1 MEARSLTESSREVN
15 RHNPFVQLLGI
26 VIEEVGPDRSRLRL
40 TIRPDSLNP
49 HGLVHGGALFTL
61 ADNAAGCAASTDG
74 RAYVTQGGDIHFLR
88 VQSSGAV
95 TAEARVVHRGRSTVL
110 AEVSLTGDDGGLMAT
125 ASFTYFCVDG
135 SAIDRGSPVRA
146 AALEKASV

>member
-1 MEARSLTESSREVN
+1 MEERSLIEKSREVN
-15 RHNPFVQLLGI
+15 RNNPFVQLLG
-26 VIEEVGPDRSRLRL
+26 VEIEEVRPDRSRLRFE
-40 TIRPDSLNP
+40 IRPDSLNP

-88 VQSSGAV
+88 TQSSGSV

-110 AEVSLTGDDGGLMAT
+110 VEVSLTGEDGRLMAT
-125 ASFTYFCVDG
+125 ASFSYFCVDG
-135 SAIDRGSPVRA
+135 SGIARRSPAV
-146 AALEKASV
+146 ALRT